1 MGGAPRAGRPARM
14 PSAASGRHLV
24 AVPLVATVVA
34 CALLHAGCA
43 TPVPTQSPSP
53 GPSAGPAVTLPA
65 GDGVAVS
72 LGIYSGRPDPSW
84 TLSGVQ
90 ATELRRLIDEL
101 PSGAGEPAAGGL
113 GYHGFTIAPA
123 DDGGDPVPV
132 VAYHGE
138 IAATGDGARPT
149 WHDAGGSV
157 ERFLLLTGR
166 RSLDP
171 EEVRVVADDLDAF
184 FGTPEDPAS
193 SE

>member
-1 MGGAPRAGRPARM
+1 MGGRSRPGRRASVLGAACGRY
-14 PSAASGRHLV
+14 LV

-34 CALLHAGCA
+34 CALLLAGCA
-43 TPVPTQSPSP
+43 TPVPSPSP
-53 GPSAGPAVTLPA
+53 SPSVGPAVTLPA
-65 GDGVAVS
+65 GDSVTVS

-84 TLSGVQ
+84 TLSW
-90 ATELRRLIDEL
+90 AEAAELRRLIDAL
-101 PSGAGEPAAGGL
+101 PSGAGEPVGGGL

-123 DDGGDPVPV
+123 DDGGDPLPV